1 MEDEKSMRADNLPV
15 GPPSSRAT
23 AYYMLLR
30 RQSKKLGAF
39 ATKAFGDVKQFLN
52 YEIHL
57 PPVSGQ
63 IITGPT
69 TRHHSLDDENF
80 RKVIALK
87 KTVEKSHEV
96 IASVQTV
103 ALFPDKVIVDRTKIT
118 IVKRNFFW
126 SADVISIQVE
136 DILNVATS
144 VGPFFGSLTI
154 ASRVMSTTDHFRI
167 DFLWRQDAIELKHII
182 QGYVI
187 AKQSGIDIGQL
198 EKHEMI
204 ETLRELG
211 HDSGM

>member
-1 MEDEKSMRADNLPV
+1 MEDEESMRADNLPV
-15 GPPSSRAT
+15 GPPSSRAI
-23 AYYMLLR
+23 AYMLLK
-30 RQSKKLGAF
+30 RQSKKLGVV
-39 ATKAFGDVKQFLN
+39 ATKAFGDFKQFLN

-63 IITGPT
+63 IITAPT
-69 TRHHSLDDENF
+69 SRHRGLDDENF
-80 RKVIALK
+80 QKVIALK

-96 IASVQTV
+96 LASIQTV
-103 ALFPDKVIVDRTKIT
+103 ALFPDRIIVDRTKIT

-136 DILNVATS
+136 DILNVASS
-144 VGPFFGSLTI
+144 VGPFFGSITI

-167 DFLWRQDAIELKHII
+167 DFLWRSDAIDLKHII

-187 AKQSGIDIGQL
+187 AKQSGIDIDQL
-198 EKHEMI
+198 ERREI
-204 ETLRELG
+204 LETLRELG